1 MIQLYNNECIV
12 CLDFLKKQDVGVYNA
27 YVDFRQIKDLKHF
40 IQSNE
45 HNQNFGE
52 INTSKYK

>member
-1 MIQLYNNECIV
+1 MIQFYNNECIV
-12 CLDFLKKQDVGVYNA
+12 YLDFLKKQDVGVYNV
-27 YVDFRQIKDLKHF
+27 YVDFRQIKDLKLF

-52 INTSKYK
+52 INTSKHK